1 VFALVAQGCMHR
13 LGAGARAVAGPDSV
27 TVQLYVLQRT
37 LCVLSKCCAQ
47 APWPTGTTT
56 QWYDDNTMKNCR
68 YEVSTHR
75 VDFLDHGA
83 FFWTAARQRRPHL
96 HNFHLASTTTAMCI
110 GYCIVHCLF
119 VVELLPMTFEAVVLH
134 PCHAIVHE

>member
-1 VFALVAQGCMHR
+1 MFALVAQGCMRR
-13 LGAGARAVAGPDSV
+13 LGAGTRAVAGPDSV

-47 APWPTGTTT
+47 APWPTGTTA
-56 QWYDDNTMKNCR
+56 QWYDDNTRQNCR

-96 HNFHLASTTTAMCI
+96 HNFHSASTTTA
-110 GYCIVHCLF
+110 IVF
-119 VVELLPMTFEAVVLH
+119 RLLHSSLSF
-134 PCHAIVHE
+134 CCRIVAHDLRSSRSSSLSCNCA